1 MNAMRSGQNL
11 GIRVEVNLI
20 LAIASSYVFWKT
32 RDAVRTILAFF
43 AMNAGFMVY
52 VSFPMFL

>member
-1 MNAMRSGQNL
+1 MRSGQNL

-32 RDAVRTILAFF
+32 RDAVKTIAAFF
-43 AMNAGFMVY
+43 VMNVGFMIY

>member
-1 MNAMRSGQNL
+1 MDVFHYRQNL
-11 GIRVEVNLI
+11 GIRTEVNLI
-20 LAIASSYVFWKT
+20 LLVATSYVFWKT
-32 RDAVRTILAFF
+32 RDAVRTIAAYF